1 LEEFRLMAEL
11 KVEDIYAGYGK
22 KEILRG
28 ISFDIKQ
35 GEIVALIGPN
45 GAGKSTLLKVIA
57 GVLRPWKG
65 KVWLDGK
72 DITSLSPY
80 EINRLGIGYFLQGG
94 KVFPSLSVRENLG
107 IGALGLSQEEKEKR
121 VEEVLTI
128 FDNLKGLLDR
138 RVGLISGGERQ
149 ALALAMILIKKPQ
162 VLLLDEP
169 SAGLSPRYVS
179 DFMRKIDEV
188 NKKWFASIILVEQDI
203 AAALKIAQKIKVLV
217 KGEFYLESNS
227 AVELLSSEKLAV
239 AFLGC
244 GV

>member
-1 LEEFRLMAEL
+1 MAEL

>member
-1 LEEFRLMAEL
+1 MAEL

-121 VEEVLTI
+121 VEEVLKI

-169 SAGLSPRYVS
+169 SAGLSPRYVK

>member
-1 LEEFRLMAEL
+1 MAEL

-121 VEEVLTI
+121 VEEVLKI

-149 ALALAMILIKKPQ
+149 ALALAMILIKKPHI
-162 VLLLDEP
+162 LLLDEP

>member
-1 LEEFRLMAEL
+1 MAEL

-72 DITSLSPY
+72 DITSLPPY
-80 EINRLGIGYFLQGG
+80 EINQLGIGYFLQGG

-121 VEEVLTI
+121 VEEVLKI

-149 ALALAMILIKKPQ
+149 ALSLAMILIKKPQ
-162 VLLLDEP
+162 ILLLDEP
-169 SAGLSPRYVS
+169 SAGLSPRYVK
-179 DFMRKIDEV
+179 DTMEKIREINAAWKTTV
-188 NKKWFASIILVEQDI
+188 LLVEQNVGE
-203 AAALKIAQKIKVLV
+203 ALKISSKTVVLKNGVIAAQFTHA
-217 KGEFYLESNS
+217 E
-227 AVELLSSEKLAV
+227 ELTSDATIETI
-239 AFLGC
+239 FIFM
-244 GV
+244 

>member
-1 LEEFRLMAEL
+1 MAEL

-217 KGEFYLESNS
+217 KGEFYLI
-227 AVELLSSEKLAV
+227 KLR
-239 AFLGC
+239 C
-244 GV
+244 

>member
-1 LEEFRLMAEL
+1 MAEL

-72 DITSLSPY
+72 DITSLPPY
-80 EINRLGIGYFLQGG
+80 EINQLGIGYFLQGG

-121 VEEVLTI
+121 VEEVLKI

-149 ALALAMILIKKPQ
+149 ALALAMILIKKPHI
-162 VLLLDEP
+162 LLLDEP

>member
-1 LEEFRLMAEL
+1 MAEL

-45 GAGKSTLLKVIA
+45 GAGKSTLLRVIA
-57 GVLRPWKG
+57 GVLKPWKG

-72 DITSLSPY
+72 DITSLPPY
-80 EINRLGIGYFLQGG
+80 EINKLGIGYFLQGG
-94 KVFPSLSVRENLG
+94 KVFPSLSVSENLE
-107 IGALGLSQEEKEKR
+107 IGSLGLSQEEKEKK
-121 VEEVLTI
+121 VEEVLKI

-169 SAGLSPRYVS
+169 SAGLSPRYVK
-179 DFMRKIDEV
+179 DIMQKIKEINTAWKTTV
-188 NKKWFASIILVEQDI
+188 LLVEQNVGE
-203 AAALKIAQKIKVLV
+203 ALKIAKRGLALANGEIALEIDSFLIHENMQK
-217 KGEFYLESNS
+217 LENIFISLDS
-227 AVELLSSEKLAV
+227 TIYDI
-239 AFLGC
+239 
-244 GV
+244 

>member
-1 LEEFRLMAEL
+1 MAEL

-35 GEIVALIGPN
+35 GEIMALIGPN

-72 DITSLSPY
+72 DITSLPPY
-80 EINRLGIGYFLQGG
+80 EINQLGMGYFLQGG
-94 KVFPSLSVRENLG
+94 KVFSSLSVRENLG

-169 SAGLSPRYVS
+169 SAGLSPRYVK
-179 DFMRKIDEV
+179 DTMEKIREINAAWKTTV
-188 NKKWFASIILVEQDI
+188 LLVEQNVG
-203 AAALKIAQKIKVLV
+203 AALKIAEKTIIMSGGKI
-217 KGEFYLESNS
+217 EFSSDNSIDLLKERVLES
-227 AVELLSSEKLAV
+227 
-239 AFLGC
+239 AFFGSNIS
-244 GV
+244 

>member
-1 LEEFRLMAEL
+1 MAEL

-57 GVLRPWKG
+57 GVLKPWKG

-72 DITSLSPY
+72 DISLLPPY

-94 KVFPSLSVRENLG
+94 KVFPSLSVRENLEVG
-107 IGALGLSQEEKEKR
+107 SLGLSQEEKEKR
-121 VEEVLTI
+121 IEEVLKI

-169 SAGLSPRYVS
+169 SAGLSPRYVR
-179 DFMRKIDEV
+179 DTMEKIKEI
-188 NKKWFASIILVEQDI
+188 NAAWKTTALLVEQNVGE
-203 AAALKIAQKIKVLV
+203 ALKIAKKTIVMFGGKIESSFDNSGDILKERVLENV
-217 KGEFYLESNS
+217 FFGSNI
-227 AVELLSSEKLAV
+227 E
-239 AFLGC
+239 
-244 GV
+244 

>member
-1 LEEFRLMAEL
+1 MAEL

-57 GVLRPWKG
+57 GVLKPSRG

-72 DITSLSPY
+72 DITSLPPY
-80 EINRLGIGYFLQGG
+80 QINRLGIGYFLQGG
-94 KVFPSLSVRENLG
+94 KVFPSLSVRENLEVG
-107 IGALGLSQEEKEKR
+107 SLGLSQEEKEKR
-121 VEEVLTI
+121 VEEVLKI

-169 SAGLSPRYVS
+169 SAGLSPRYVR
-179 DFMRKIDEV
+179 DTMEKIKEINAAWKTTV
-188 NKKWFASIILVEQDI
+188 LLVEQNVGE
-203 AAALKIAQKIKVLV
+203 ALKVARDTIA
-217 KGEFYLESNS
+217 
-227 AVELLSSEKLAV
+227 LSSGTII
-239 AFLGC
+239 FLRSNTQFLSLKKDLEDIFFGKIYDR
-244 GV
+244 